1 MHRVL
6 IVEDQADIRRLI
18 RWTLEFEDFEI
29 HEASNG
35 PDGLAA
41 ARSLRPNMVLLDV
54 MMPGGLDGFQVCEQL
69 KADPDLKGIAVVM
82 LTARSQERDRK
93 AGELAGAD
101 AYLAKPF
108 SPMQLVETVSTI
120 LNSHAKAAST
130 SASAG

>member
-1 MHRVL
+1 MNRVL
-6 IVEDQADIRRLI
+6 IIEDQSDIRRLI
-18 RWTLEFEDFEI
+18 RWTLEFESYEI
-29 HEASNG
+29 HEAANG

-41 ARSLRPNMVLLDV
+41 ARSLKPDLVLLDV

-93 AGELAGAD
+93 AGEQAGAD
-101 AYLAKPF
+101 AFLAKPF

-120 LNSHAKAAST
+120 LSNHAGATTAA
-130 SASAG
+130 ASAG